1 MNRSIMRIMAGA
13 LALAGATVASVEAEA
28 MPVQSL
34 APAVTTGT
42 AVEKAY
48 LVCGPFRCFRRGWG
62 WAASLLRL
70 ASPLWLAPVV
80 T

>member
-62 WAASLLRL
+62 WRR
-70 ASPLWLAPVV
+70 PYYGWHRRYGWRRW
-80 T
+80 